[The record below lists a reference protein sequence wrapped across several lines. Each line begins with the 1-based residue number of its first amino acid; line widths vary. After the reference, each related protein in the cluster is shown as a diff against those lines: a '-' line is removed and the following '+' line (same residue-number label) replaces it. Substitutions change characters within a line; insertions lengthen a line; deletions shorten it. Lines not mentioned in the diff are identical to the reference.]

1 MEVDS
6 AGWVRVE
13 RGVRRE
19 RGWHHKDSNAGTR
32 MTSVFESEIGTA
44 DLRPRVVAFERETK
58 VVWTLPRANDV
69 ELVVERNCS
78 DDSGPSG

>member
-1 MEVDS
+1 MVNGEAESEPRDMEVGS

-32 MTSVFESEIGTA
+32 MMSVFESEIGTA
-44 DLRPRVVAFERETK
+44 DLRQGVVAFGREIK
-58 VVWTLPRANDV
+58 VVWTLPRTNDV
-69 ELVVERNCS
+69 
-78 DDSGPSG
+78 